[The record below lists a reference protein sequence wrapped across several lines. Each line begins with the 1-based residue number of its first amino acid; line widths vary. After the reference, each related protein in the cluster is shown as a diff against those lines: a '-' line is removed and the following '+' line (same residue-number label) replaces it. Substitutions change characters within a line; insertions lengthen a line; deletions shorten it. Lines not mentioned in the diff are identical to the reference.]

1 MMRPMNRQD
10 IPHLRLRNLRLE
22 GDPLQAPED
31 VVGWLCAVQSQ
42 DFAPAKWS
50 LAQRSGGVGDAAVD
64 RAFAD
69 GAILRTHVL
78 RPTWHFVAPADIRW
92 LLELTAPRVHALNAY
107 QYRQLGLDQDIFQ
120 RSGALLADALRGG
133 AHLTRKQLAATLERG
148 GIGAVGIR
156 LGYLLIHAELRGLIC
171 SGAPQGR
178 QQTYALLEERAPRA
192 RPRTRDQ
199 ALAELVVRY
208 FTSHGPATVKDFGWW
223 SSLTVADI
231 RRGLELAGP
240 RLQREVVDGV
250 PFWFAGSPPAA
261 RAASPTVHLLQGYD
275 EYVVGYTQSKPLLNL
290 AGRALVQDRPVFNGV
305 AILDGQVAG
314 HWKRTIGRGAVAFE
328 VALYEPFDD
337 AQAKALQAAADRQ
350 GEFLGLPATVT
361 TTLLRAGQRADG

>member
-1 MMRPMNRQD
+1 MNKED

-22 GDPLQAPED
+22 GDPLAAPED

-42 DFAPAKWS
+42 DFGPAKWS
-50 LAQRSGGVGDAAVD
+50 LAQRAGGLGDADVD

-78 RPTWHFVAPADIRW
+78 RPTWHFVLPADIRW
-92 LLELTAPRVHALNAY
+92 MLELTAPRVHALTAY
-107 QYRQLGLDQDIFQ
+107 QYRQLGLDEDAVR
-120 RSGALLADALRGG
+120 RSGALLADALQGG
-133 AHLTRKQLAATLERG
+133 VHLTRKQLAATLERG
-148 GIGAVGIR
+148 GVALGGFR
-156 LGYLLIHAELRGLIC
+156 LGYLLMHAELRGIVC
-171 SGAPQGR
+171 SGAPSGK

-192 RPRTRDQ
+192 EPRTRDQ
-199 ALAELVVRY
+199 ALAELTLRY

-223 SSLTVADI
+223 SSLTAADI
-231 RRGLELAGP
+231 RSGLELVGP
-240 RLQREVVDGV
+240 RLRQEVVDGV
-250 PFWFAGSPPAA
+250 AYWFAGPAPA
-261 RAASPTVHLLQGYD
+261 DRPASPTVHLLQGYD
-275 EYVVGYTQSKPLLNL
+275 EYVVGYSQSKPLLNL
-290 AGRALVQDRPVFNGV
+290 AGRALVRDRPVFNGV

-314 HWKRTIGRGAVAFE
+314 HWKRTINRAAVAVE

-361 TTLLRAGQRADG
+361 TTGIDDGQRADG

>member
-1 MMRPMNRQD
+1 MNRQD
-10 IPHLRLRNLRLE
+10 IPHWRLHNLRLE
-22 GDPLQAPED
+22 GDPLPAPED
-31 VVGWLCAVQSQ
+31 VVGWLCAAQSQ

-50 LAQRSGGVGDAAVD
+50 LAQRTGGLGDAAVD

-78 RPTWHFVAPADIRW
+78 RPTWHFVLPADIRW
-92 LLELTAPRVHALNAY
+92 LLELTAPRVHALSAY
-107 QYRQLGLDQDIFQ
+107 QYRQLGLDEDTFR
-120 RSGALLADALRGG
+120 RSGALLAGALQGG
-133 AHLTRKQLAATLERG
+133 AHRTRKQLAATLERG
-148 GIGAVGIR
+148 GVALGGFR
-156 LGYLLIHAELRGLIC
+156 LGYLLMHAELSGLVC

-178 QQTYALLEERAPRA
+178 QQTYALLEERAPPA
-192 RPRTRDQ
+192 QPRTREQ
-199 ALAELVVRY
+199 ALAELTVRY
-208 FTSHGPATVKDFGWW
+208 FTSHGPATVKDLGWW
-223 SSLTVADI
+223 SSLTAADI
-231 RRGLELAGP
+231 RTGLALAGP
-240 RLQREVVDGV
+240 RLQHEVVDGLTY
-250 PFWFAGSPPAA
+250 WFAGSPPTT

-275 EYVVGYTQSKPLLNL
+275 EYVVGYSQSKPLLNL

-337 AQAKALQAAADRQ
+337 AQTKALQAAADRQ

-361 TTLLRAGQRADG
+361 TTLLDTGQRADG

>member
-1 MMRPMNRQD
+1 MNKQD
-10 IPHLRLRNLRLE
+10 IPHWRLHNLRLE
-22 GDPLQAPED
+22 GGPLAAPEE
-31 VVGWLCAVQSQ
+31 VVGWLGAVQSQ

-50 LAQRSGGVGDAAVD
+50 LAQRTGGLGDAAVD

-78 RPTWHFVAPADIRW
+78 RPTWHFVLPADIRW

-107 QYRQLGLDQDIFQ
+107 YYRQLGLDDDTFQ
-120 RSGALLADALRGG
+120 RSGALLADALQGG
-133 AHLTRKQLAATLERG
+133 VHRTRKQLAAILERG
-148 GIGAVGIR
+148 GVPLLGGLR
-156 LGYLLIHAELRGLIC
+156 LGYLLINAELRGLIC
-171 SGAPQGR
+171 SGAPQGK
-178 QQTYALLEERAPRA
+178 QQTYALLEERAPA
-192 RPRTRDQ
+192 AEPRTREQ
-199 ALAELVVRY
+199 ALAELTLRY
-208 FTSHGPATVKDFGWW
+208 FTSHGPATVKDLGWW
-223 SSLTVADI
+223 SSLTMADI

-240 RLQREVVDGV
+240 RLRHEEVDGV
-250 PFWFAGSPPAA
+250 AYWFAGSPPAT

-290 AGRALVQDRPVFNGV
+290 AGRALIQDRPMFTGV

-314 HWKRTIGRGAVAFE
+314 HWKRTINRAGVAFE

-361 TTLLRAGQRADG
+361 TTLLDAGQRADG

>member
-1 MMRPMNRQD
+1 MNKED
-10 IPHLRLRNLRLE
+10 IPTWRLRNLRLE

-50 LAQRSGGVGDAAVD
+50 LAQRAGGLGDADVD

-69 GAILRTHVL
+69 GAILRTHIL
-78 RPTWHFVAPADIRW
+78 RPTWHFVLPADIRW
-92 LLELTAPRVHALNAY
+92 MLELTAPRVHALNAY
-107 QYRQLGLDQDIFQ
+107 QYRQLGLDEEVLQ
-120 RSGALLADALRGG
+120 RSGALLADALGGG
-133 AHLTRKQLAATLERG
+133 AHRTRKQLAAILERG
-148 GIGAVGIR
+148 GVDLSGGLR
-156 LGYLLIHAELRGLIC
+156 LGYLLMHAELRGLIC
-171 SGAPQGR
+171 SGAPSGK
-178 QQTYALLEERAPRA
+178 QQTYALLEERAPPA
-192 RPRTRDQ
+192 EPRTREQ
-199 ALAELVVRY
+199 ALAELTRRY

-231 RRGLELAGP
+231 RRGLELAGS
-240 RLQREVVDGV
+240 RLRQEVVDGV
-250 PFWFAGSPPAA
+250 TYWSAGSAPAD
-261 RAASPTVHLLQGYD
+261 RPASPTVHLLQGYD
-275 EYVVGYTQSKPLLNL
+275 EYVVGYSQSKPLLNL
-290 AGRALVQDRPVFNGV
+290 AGRTLVRDRPVFNGV

-314 HWKRTIGRGAVAFE
+314 HWKRTITRAAVAFE

-361 TTLLRAGQRADG
+361 TTSIDDGQRG

>member
-1 MMRPMNRQD
+1 MNQQD
-10 IPHLRLRNLRLE
+10 IPHWRLHNLRLE
-22 GDPLQAPED
+22 GDPLAAPEE

-50 LAQRSGGVGDAAVD
+50 LAQRTGGVGDAVVD

-78 RPTWHFVAPADIRW
+78 RPTWHFVLPADIRW
-92 LLELTAPRVHALNAY
+92 LLELTAPRVHALSAY
-107 QYRQLGLDQDIFQ
+107 QYRQLGLDEDTLQ
-120 RSGALLADALRGG
+120 RSGALLAGALQGG
-133 AHLTRKQLAATLERG
+133 AHRTRKQLAATLERG
-148 GIGAVGIR
+148 GVALGGFR
-156 LGYLLIHAELRGLIC
+156 LGYLLMHAELSGLIC
-171 SGAPQGR
+171 SGAPQGK

-192 RPRTRDQ
+192 VPRTREQ
-199 ALAELVVRY
+199 ALAELTLRY
-208 FTSHGPATVKDFGWW
+208 FTSHGPATVRDFGWW
-223 SSLTVADI
+223 SSLTAADI

-240 RLQREVVDGV
+240 RLQSEAVDGV
-250 PFWFAGSPPAA
+250 TFWFAGSPPTTM
-261 RAASPTVHLLQGYD
+261 AASPTVHLLQGYD
-275 EYVVGYTQSKPLLNL
+275 EYLVGYSQSKPLLNL

-314 HWKRTIGRGAVAFE
+314 LWKRTIGRGAVAVE

-361 TTLLRAGQRADG
+361 TILLDAGQRG